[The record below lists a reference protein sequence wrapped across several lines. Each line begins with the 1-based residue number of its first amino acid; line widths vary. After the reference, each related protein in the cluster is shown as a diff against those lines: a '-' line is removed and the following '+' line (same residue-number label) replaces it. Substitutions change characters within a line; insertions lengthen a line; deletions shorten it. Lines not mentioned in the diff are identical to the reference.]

1 MKKRRGTRE
10 EHRDNKVIF
19 FKSVRI
25 KLIGVI
31 LIPVIFI
38 VLLGW
43 VSYNKSSSNS
53 IRNYEKSSL
62 TTLMMMSKYFELGF
76 ETVEGKAS
84 LFLSNDSVKKY
95 YSGTYSEDSAKEIEQ
110 YKFVQNL
117 LSSNSMNDSIIENIY
132 LFANYGNGMSEG
144 GVLPSDLYETFKL
157 SEEGKA
163 FIESKNKYMWSG
175 YHKYLDTT
183 LNKNND
189 RKIEDKY
196 ALALTY
202 YLYNVSN
209 KKIGLV
215 VFDVKEEFLTK
226 AMENTN
232 FLKGSIIGFVT
243 KDGKEILTGDYEEG
257 FSYTKND
264 FYWEHLSEE
273 NLKKQTEGEFSYVN
287 YNNKTYLYIYTTLK
301 DQDITVC
308 ALIPKER
315 IIEQSREVLWI
326 TISIVLIAC
335 FVAIIIGSIFANGI
349 ARTIAKTNHILHKAE
364 KGDLKESVQINR
376 TDEFMRLGDGINHM
390 IKGMK
395 NLIHQITQVSNI
407 VSGNAY
413 EVETNAVLLLQATKE
428 INNVVEEIEDGTGI
442 QVQDAMECL
451 NQMSTLS
458 NHIGR
463 VSESAEKIEEIAEI
477 TKVITKE
484 GTVIIEELKKK
495 AKDTAS
501 ITHVV
506 INDIEKLEQ
515 TSFAVSAIIE
525 SINYIS
531 EQTNLLSLNATIEA
545 ARAGEYGKGF
555 AVVANEIRKL
565 ALGTSSAANQVGAI
579 INEMGNQTKRTV
591 STAKRAE
598 DIVTSWE
605 ETLIST
611 VDVFFNI
618 NKYVERLSTNLFQIT
633 EELIEIQ
640 KAKEDT
646 LKAVASI
653 SATTGQ
659 TAAATGQ
666 LGATVV
672 GQMSSVEALNTAAF
686 RLGETVK
693 NLEETVSVF
702 MIE

>member
-1 MKKRRGTRE
+1 MKKRRGTAE
-10 EHRDNKVIF
+10 ALLDNKVTF
-19 FKSVRI
+19 LKSVRI

-38 VLLGW
+38 IVLGW
-43 VSYNKSSSNS
+43 VSYKKSSSNS
-53 IRNYEKSSL
+53 IHNYEKSSL
-62 TTLMMMSKYFELGF
+62 TTLMMMSNYFELGF
-76 ETVEGKAS
+76 ETVAGKAS

-117 LSSNSMNDSIIENIY
+117 LSTNSMNDSIIENIY
-132 LFANYGNGMSEG
+132 LFADYGTGMSG
-144 GVLPSDLYETFKL
+144 SGTLPSNLYQAFQ
-157 SEEGKA
+157 SSDEGKA
-163 FIESKNKYMWSG
+163 FIESKSKYMWSG
-175 YHKYLDTT
+175 YHKYLDDKLSKINE
-183 LNKNND
+183 LNS
-189 RKIEDKY
+189 EDKY
-196 ALALTY
+196 GLALTY
-202 YLYNVSN
+202 YLYNLSN

-215 VFDVKEEFLTK
+215 VFDVKEDFLTK

-257 FSYTKND
+257 FSYAKND

-301 DQDITVC
+301 DQDISVC

-315 IIEQSREVLWI
+315 ITEQSSEVLWI
-326 TISIVLIAC
+326 TISIVLIAS
-335 FVAIIIGSIFANGI
+335 FIAIIIGSIFAGGI
-349 ARTIAKTNHILHKAE
+349 ASTIKKTNRILHKAE

-376 TDEFMRLGDGINHM
+376 KDEFMRLGDGINHM
-390 IKGMK
+390 MKGMK
-395 NLIHQITQVSNI
+395 DLIQQTTQVSRI
-407 VSGNAY
+407 VSGNAF
-413 EVETNAVLLLQATKE
+413 EVEKNAVLLLQATKE
-428 INNVVEEIEDGTGI
+428 INNAVEEIEDGTGV
-442 QVQDAMECL
+442 QVHDAMECL

-458 NHIGR
+458 NNIGR
-463 VSESAEKIEEIAEI
+463 VSQSAEKIEEIAGI
-477 TKVITKE
+477 TKGIAKE
-484 GTVIIEELKKK
+484 GTVIIEELKAK

-501 ITHVV
+501 ITNVV
-506 INDIEKLEQ
+506 ISDIEKLEQ
-515 TSFAVSAIIE
+515 TSLAVSAIIS

-565 ALGTSSAANQVGAI
+565 ALGTNAAANQVGAI
-579 INEMGNQTKRTV
+579 IDEMGNQTKKTV
-591 STAKRAE
+591 ATAKRAE

-605 ETLIST
+605 GTLIST

-618 NKYVERLSTNLFQIT
+618 NKYVEMLSTNLYQIT
-633 EELIEIQ
+633 EELAEIQ
-640 KAKEDT
+640 QAKEDT

-659 TAAATGQ
+659 TAAATGE
-666 LGATVV
+666 LGATVIS
-672 GQMSSVEALNTAAF
+672 QMNSVEALNTAAL

>member
-1 MKKRRGTRE
+1 MKKRRGTTE
-10 EHRDNKVIF
+10 ELLDNKVAFI
-19 FKSVRI
+19 KSVRI

-38 VLLGW
+38 ILLGW
-43 VSYNKSSSNS
+43 VSYKKSSSNN

-62 TTLMMMSKYFELGF
+62 TTLMMMSNYFELGF
-76 ETVEGKAS
+76 ETVAGKAS

-95 YSGTYSEDSAKEIEQ
+95 YSGTYSEDSVKEIEQ
-110 YKFVQNL
+110 YKVVENL
-117 LSSNSMNDSIIENIY
+117 LSSNSMNDSIIKNIY
-132 LFANYGNGMSEG
+132 LFANYGTGMSAG
-144 GVLPSDLYETFKL
+144 GTLPDDLYQAFG
-157 SEEGKA
+157 SSDEGKA
-163 FIESKNKYMWSG
+163 FIESKSKYMWSG
-175 YHKYLDTT
+175 YHKYLDDK
-183 LNKNND
+183 LSKNNKVD
-189 RKIEDKY
+189 NDNKY

-215 VFDVKEEFLTK
+215 VFDIREDFLTK

-232 FLKGSIIGFVT
+232 FLEGSIIGFVT
-243 KDGKEILTGDYEEG
+243 KDGKEILTGDFEEG
-257 FSYTKND
+257 FSYTNTD
-264 FYWEHLSEE
+264 FYQEHLSEE

-301 DQDITVC
+301 EQEITVC

-315 IIEQSREVLWI
+315 ITEQSREVLWI
-326 TISIVLIAC
+326 TISIVIVAC
-335 FVAIIIGSIFANGI
+335 LTAIIIGSIFASGI
-349 ARTIAKTNHILHKAE
+349 ASTIKKTNRILHKAE

-376 TDEFMRLGDGINHM
+376 KDEFMRLGEGINHM
-390 IKGMK
+390 MKGMK
-395 NLIHQITQVSNI
+395 DLILQTTQVSRI
-407 VSGNAY
+407 VSGNAN
-413 EVETNAVLLLQATKE
+413 EVEKNAALLLAATKE
-428 INNVVEEIEDGTGI
+428 INNAVEEIEDGTGL
-442 QVQDAMECL
+442 QVHDAMECL

-458 NHIGR
+458 NHISR

-477 TKVITKE
+477 TKSIAKD
-484 GTVIIEELKKK
+484 GTVIIEELKEK

-501 ITHVV
+501 ITNVV
-506 INDIEKLEQ
+506 ISDIEKLEQ
-515 TSFAVSAIIE
+515 TSLAVSAIIN

-555 AVVANEIRKL
+555 AVVANEIRNL
-565 ALGTSSAANQVGAI
+565 ALGTRSAANQVGAI
-579 INEMGNQTKRTV
+579 IDEMGSQTKQTV
-591 STAKRAE
+591 TTAIKAA

-618 NKYVERLSTNLFQIT
+618 NKYVEMLSTNLYHIT
-633 EELIEIQ
+633 EELEEIQ
-640 KAKEDT
+640 QAKEDT

-653 SATTGQ
+653 SATTEQ
-659 TAAATGQ
+659 TAAATGE
-666 LGATVV
+666 LGATVI
-672 GQMSSVEALNTAAF
+672 GQMNSVEALNTAAL

-702 MIE
+702 MT